1 MAELSLNKW
10 EEENSP
16 FTLPD
21 DFKAFLQIS
30 DGLQLNWKIKKCEQ
44 IFNLGQMHLN
54 KLRDI
59 KKITGEKFKLSA
71 IGFDDSD
78 YEGYSS
84 SASEEEPKMTKEE
97 T

>member
-1 MAELSLNKW
+1 
-10 EEENSP
+10 
-16 FTLPD
+16 
-21 DFKAFLQIS
+21 
-30 DGLQLNWKIKKCEQ
+30 
-44 IFNLGQMHLN
+44 MHLN